1 MSAPTDEMRA
11 FQQRELLDAAARY
24 DPSRSSGNALDGDVV
39 AAEPGIGNG
48 TRIAVVV
55 TPLPDEI
62 ARVMGGDL
70 LVSVAYPWQRVYAI
84 QSDGDLAW
92 SYVAEKFGPREKYN
106 WGDMY
111 GVAKAIADLTGR
123 RLIGVPGLDD

>member
-24 DPSRSSGNALDGDVV
+24 VLGRTHGDIV
-39 AAEPGIGNG
+39 AGEAAVGNG
-48 TRIAVVV
+48 TRIVVVV
-55 TPLPDEI
+55 TPLPEQI
-62 ARVMGGDL
+62 AKTMGGDL
-70 LVSVAYPWQRVYAI
+70 LVSVAYPWQKVYAI

-123 RLIGVPGLDD
+123 RLVGVPGLDD